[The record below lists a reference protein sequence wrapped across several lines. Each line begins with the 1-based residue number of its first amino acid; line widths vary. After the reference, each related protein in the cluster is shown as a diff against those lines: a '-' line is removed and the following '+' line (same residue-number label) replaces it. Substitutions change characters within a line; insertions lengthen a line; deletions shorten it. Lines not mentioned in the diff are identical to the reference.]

1 MPAPVLQ
8 FKRGPSANIGVA
20 SFKAGE
26 PGFTTDKYDFYI
38 GLDGTSANQKFLG
51 SSRYWNKE
59 SATTGSEVRILE
71 GADNGSHYV
80 ALKSPDSLDG
90 SVTYTLPTSD
100 ATTSGQVLTSN
111 SSGTLSWS
119 NSLGDTTFTGI
130 STFTDFLEYEH
141 QFGSIGAGTT
151 LTYTV
156 TVGAQNANDRYNG
169 TGSGSKYR
177 INGKETPFITLVPGR
192 KYKFD
197 QSDNSN
203 SSHPLLFYKEANKTT
218 LYSTGVTTAGTPG
231 SSGAYTEIEVTDST
245 PQILYYQCSA
255 HAHMGNAIF
264 APGKSSGTLN
274 ISDGSSTGSV
284 DLSSQSL
291 ILSGTSSEVEVSVT
305 NQTATIGLPD
315 TVEITTLEATNLKA
329 KDGVDAITIT
339 NVTGDVGISSNLTVT
354 GNLSVLGS
362 QSVVNTE
369 TLKVEDSL
377 IEVGLVNDSGNLVA
391 PTSDLNYD
399 IGLLMHYFN
408 GSAKKAAVLA
418 YNSGTSQRELQ
429 NIIID
434 CGSF

>member
-1 MPAPVLQ
+1 
-8 FKRGPSANIGVA
+8 
-20 SFKAGE
+20 
-26 PGFTTDKYDFYI
+26 
-38 GLDGTSANQKFLG
+38 
-51 SSRYWNKE
+51 
-59 SATTGSEVRILE
+59 
-71 GADNGSHYV
+71 
-80 ALKSPDSLDG
+80 
-90 SVTYTLPTSD
+90 
-100 ATTSGQVLTSN
+100 
-111 SSGTLSWS
+111 
-119 NSLGDTTFTGI
+119 
-130 STFTDFLEYEH
+130 
-141 QFGSIGAGTT
+141 
-151 LTYTV
+151 
-156 TVGAQNANDRYNG
+156 
-169 TGSGSKYR
+169 
-177 INGKETPFITLVPGR
+177 
-192 KYKFD
+192 
-197 QSDNSN
+197 
-203 SSHPLLFYKEANKTT
+203 
-218 LYSTGVTTAGTPG
+218 
-231 SSGAYTEIEVTDST
+231 
-245 PQILYYQCSA
+245 
-255 HAHMGNAIF
+255 MGNAIF
-264 APGKSSGTLN
+264 APGKSAGTLN
-274 ISDGSSTGSV
+274 ISDGSSTGTV

-291 ILSGTSSEVEVSVT
+291 TLSGTSSEVEVSVT

-408 GSAKKAAVLA
+408 GGAKKAAVFYDDSVSRLVFASEVSETNSVLTVSAYADVEAGSLTISDTAGSAQSVIA